1 MIEKDRQKILELEN
15 RKSCVYYLTSNAT
28 KIKNMAITLD
38 GKRVSKDIEQEIKV
52 EVLACN
58 KDGHRPPHLVAVLV
72 GEDGASKTY
81 VTAKMKAC
89 EEVGFKSSLI
99 RYADTITE
107 DKILAEVNR
116 LNADDGVDG
125 YIVQL
130 PLPPHI
136 SVEKIIDSID
146 PAKDVDGFTPANFGK
161 IDQEHHSLLPATPMG
176 IIELLSRYNIETK
189 GKHCVVIGKS
199 HIVGMP
205 MSILLAGPGDAT
217 VTLCHIHTKNL
228 EEHTKKAD
236 ILIVAVGKPGLI
248 MGNMIKEGV
257 VIVDVGTTRVPDS
270 SKKKGFALKGD
281 VDFETVEPKAS
292 FITPVPGGVGPMT
305 IASLIMNTMIA
316 YKKRMNF

>member
-1 MIEKDRQKILELEN
+1 
-15 RKSCVYYLTSNAT
+15 
-28 KIKNMAITLD
+28 MAIILD
-38 GKRVSKDIEQEIKV
+38 GKKVSKEIEEEIKA
-52 EVLACN
+52 EVSACN
-58 KDGHRPPHLVAVLV
+58 INGHRPPHLVAVLV

-89 EEVGFKSSLI
+89 EVVGFKSSMI
-99 RYADTITE
+99 RYKDTVTE
-107 DKILAEVNR
+107 EEIHAEVDR
-116 LNADDGVDG
+116 LNNNNDVDG

-130 PLPPHI
+130 PLPKHI
-136 SVEKIIDSID
+136 SVEKIIDRID
-146 PAKDVDGFTPANFGK
+146 TAKDVDGFTPANFGK

-176 IIELLSRYNIETK
+176 IIELLKRYNIETK
-189 GKHCVVIGKS
+189 GKHCVVVGKS

-228 EEHTKKAD
+228 EEHTQKAD
-236 ILIVAVGKPGLI
+236 IIIVAVGKPGLI
-248 MGNMIKEGV
+248 TGDMVKKGV

-270 SKKKGFALKGD
+270 SKKSGFALKGD
-281 VDFETVEPKAS
+281 VDFASVEPKAS
-292 FITPVPGGVGPMT
+292 YITPVPGGVGPMT

>member
-1 MIEKDRQKILELEN
+1 
-15 RKSCVYYLTSNAT
+15 
-28 KIKNMAITLD
+28 MAIILD
-38 GKRVSKDIEQEIKV
+38 GKKVSRDIESEIAQEVKSCSI
-52 EVLACN
+52 N
-58 KDGHRPPHLVAVLV
+58 GHRPPHLVAVLV

-89 EEVGFKSSLI
+89 EVVGFKSSMI
-99 RYADTITE
+99 RYDDSVTE
-107 DKILAEVNR
+107 DEILEEVKR
-116 LNADDGVDG
+116 LNEDDTVDG

-130 PLPPHI
+130 PLPKHI
-136 SVEKIIDSID
+136 SVEKIIDRID
-146 PAKDVDGFTPANFGK
+146 TTKDVDGFTPANFGK

-176 IIELLSRYNIETK
+176 IIELLKRYEIETK
-189 GKHCVVIGKS
+189 GKHCVVVGKS

-228 EEHTKKAD
+228 EEHTRNAD

-248 MGNMIKEGV
+248 SGDMVKDGV
-257 VIVDVGTTRVPDS
+257 IVVDVGTTRVPDS
-270 SKKKGFALKGD
+270 SKKNGFALKGD

-316 YKKRMNF
+316 YKKRMNL